1 MLIEFRNFI
10 GRWAKRSPAGALLH
24 VALLLIL
31 IGALMTCF
39 SARQGSIVI
48 TTDKVSDSFMAD
60 DGGAVHQLPFGLRL
74 GEAEVVYHDG
84 STAPKDFKVAAE
96 VTSAGHDM
104 QTLSLSM
111 NHVLDIEG
119 YRFCLK
125 QFDGDDVVL
134 SVNHDPV
141 GIAVTYAGY
150 YLLFA
155 CSLWF
160 LVGKA
165 IRGMRGKRVCAAA
178 FAVLTLCSAQA
189 SEVSDAFGRIRVY
202 WGERPA
208 AMETMCGDLLSR
220 IYGKDSYN
228 GKPATEVLLGWL
240 FEYDAWMREPIIK
253 VKGEKVRNTLGIDGK
268 YASYRDFFDAGG
280 YKLEPLLGDLDDKD
294 VQQVDERVKL
304 MSAWCAGT
312 LMKIYPYH
320 TASGRW
326 EWLTPVDSKPSKMPL
341 DQWTFVSTS
350 FNDVARYVSLDNP
363 AGAVRELESIANYQR
378 NQLPS
383 LSESKLDAELFYG
396 RFCGTLMPGVLAI
409 VIGLC
414 CMFVWR
420 DAKLRRAVVIAASM
434 MLWLWLSVMV
444 GLRWYLT
451 GHFPLAN
458 GFETMQAMA
467 WMAALGAV
475 CVSFRRVSDLRSAA
489 VCMLVS
495 GLALMVCTMGGGNSI
510 SPLMPVL
517 GSSLLSVHVLIIMA
531 AYCLTAIMFVN
542 SVWGLAVRGETAAK
556 CCAASLRLLEPAV
569 LLLACGIFVGAIW
582 ANMSW
587 GRYWGWDPK
596 ETWALITMLVYSVP
610 LHRRFIPLLR
620 SPRAINIYFA
630 LAFICVLMTYFGVNF
645 FLGGMHS
652 YA

>member
-1 MLIEFRNFI
+1 MRIEFINYI
-10 GRWAKRSPAGALLH
+10 GRWAKRSPAAFLLH

-31 IGALMTCF
+31 VGALVTCF
-39 SARQGSIVI
+39 GARHGSVVISAAKA
-48 TTDKVSDSFMAD
+48 TDSFVAD
-60 DGGAVHQLPFGLRL
+60 DGRGVQKLPFGLRL
-74 GEAEVVYHDG
+74 KEAEVVYHDG
-84 STAPKDFKVAAE
+84 STAPKDFKVVALVTAPGLGVRTAE
-96 VTSAGHDM
+96 M
-104 QTLSLSM
+104 SM
-111 NHVLDIEG
+111 NHVLELDG

-134 SVNHDPV
+134 SVNHDPW

-155 CSLWF
+155 CSLWI
-160 LVGKA
+160 LIAKA
-165 IRGMRGKRVCAAA
+165 IKGLSGRRVAVAALA
-178 FAVLTLCSAQA
+178 LLAICPVQA

-208 AMETMCGDLLSR
+208 AMETMCGDLLTR
-220 IYGKDSYN
+220 VYGKDSYN

-240 FEYDAWMREPIIK
+240 FEYDVWMREPIIK
-253 VKGEKVRNTLGIDGK
+253 VKGEKLRQTLGIEGK
-268 YASYRDFFDAGG
+268 YASYSDFFGPEG
-280 YKLEPLLGDLDDKD
+280 YKLDPLLGDLEDKD
-294 VQQVDERVKL
+294 VQQADERVKL

-312 LMKIYPYH
+312 LMKIYPYC

-341 DQWTFVSTS
+341 EQWTFVSTS
-350 FNDVARYVSLDNP
+350 FNNVARNVSLDNP
-363 AGAVRELESIANYQR
+363 SGAVRELSGIADYQR
-378 NQLPS
+378 KQLPS
-383 LSESKLDAELFYG
+383 LSERKLNAELFYG
-396 RFCGTLMPGVLAI
+396 RFGGTLVPGVLALI
-409 VIGLC
+409 VGLC
-414 CMFVWR
+414 CMFAWR
-420 DAKLRRAVVIAASM
+420 NAHLRRVVLIAASAL
-434 MLWLWLSVMV
+434 LWVWLSAMV

-475 CVSFRRVSDLRSAA
+475 CVSLRSVSDMRSSA
-489 VCMLVS
+489 VCILVS

-517 GSSLLSVHVLIIMA
+517 GSPLLSVHVLIIMA

-542 SVWGLAVRGETAAK
+542 SVWGLAVRGETGAK

-610 LHRRFIPLLR
+610 LHRRFLPFLR
-620 SPRAINIYFA
+620 SPLALNIYLA
-630 LAFICVLMTYFGVNF
+630 LAFVCVLMTYFGVNF